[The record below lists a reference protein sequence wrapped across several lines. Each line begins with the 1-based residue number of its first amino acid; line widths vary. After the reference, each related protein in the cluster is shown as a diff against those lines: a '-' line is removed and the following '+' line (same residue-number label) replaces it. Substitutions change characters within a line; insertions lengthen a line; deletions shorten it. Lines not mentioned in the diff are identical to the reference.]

1 MPFKETGI
9 QGLYVF
15 EPKVLSDERGYFYE
29 SYNENIFND
38 FGITTRF
45 VQDNQSYSK
54 KNTIR
59 GLHYQLNPNAQAKLV
74 RVIYGEVLDV
84 AVDLRIHS
92 PTYGKHFSVRL
103 SADNHLQLYIPRGF
117 AHGYSVLSETAI
129 FFYKCD
135 GFYHKE
141 SERGILYNDP
151 DLAIDWL
158 VNEQDAIVSQKDKL
172 NVSFH
177 SAESNF

>member
-59 GLHYQLNPNAQAKLV
+59 GLQYQLNPNAQAKLV

-84 AVDLRIHS
+84 AVDLRRHS

>member
-9 QGLYVF
+9 QGLFLF

-38 FGITTRF
+38 FAITTRF

-84 AVDLRIHS
+84 AVDLRRHS

-151 DLAIDWL
+151 DLTIDWL

>member
-84 AVDLRIHS
+84 AVDLRRHS

-151 DLAIDWL
+151 ELAIDWL

>member
-38 FGITTRF
+38 FGITSRF

-84 AVDLRIHS
+84 AVDLRRHS

>member
-84 AVDLRIHS
+84 AVDLRRHS

-135 GFYHKE
+135 GFYHKK

>member
-84 AVDLRIHS
+84 AVDLRRHS

-103 SADNHLQLYIPRGF
+103 SADNHLQLYIPRGI
-117 AHGYSVLSETAI
+117 E
-129 FFYKCD
+129 
-135 GFYHKE
+135 
-141 SERGILYNDP
+141 
-151 DLAIDWL
+151 
-158 VNEQDAIVSQKDKL
+158 
-172 NVSFH
+172 
-177 SAESNF
+177 

>member
-84 AVDLRIHS
+84 AVDLRRHS

-151 DLAIDWL
+151 DIAIDWL

>member
-84 AVDLRIHS
+84 AVDLRRHS
-92 PTYGKHFSVRL
+92 PAYGKHFSVRL

>member
-74 RVIYGEVLDV
+74 RVIHGEVLDV
-84 AVDLRIHS
+84 AVDLRRHS

>member
-9 QGLYVF
+9 QGLFVF

-84 AVDLRIHS
+84 AVDLRRHS

-151 DLAIDWL
+151 DLTIDWL

>member
-1 MPFKETGI
+1 
-9 QGLYVF
+9 
-15 EPKVLSDERGYFYE
+15 
-29 SYNENIFND
+29 
-38 FGITTRF
+38 
-45 VQDNQSYSK
+45 
-54 KNTIR
+54 
-59 GLHYQLNPNAQAKLV
+59 
-74 RVIYGEVLDV
+74 VIYGEVLDV
-84 AVDLRIHS
+84 AVDLRRHS

>member
-84 AVDLRIHS
+84 AVDLRRHS